1 MQKRR
6 GGTPALSPGPMSRRP
21 CRRHLFAD
29 RASPRPLASI
39 GRIAS
44 FTFVLNVE
52 PVAVEWLTVWV
63 ARALASGS
71 RRAAHQR
78 GVGVW
83 RMSMVVVRATTPPE
97 RLLLRR
103 LGLLGLRVGKRLDRF
118 FRLLLRWLVQQILLE
133 CGLHVARSVTVL
145 ARIGESTTGPRSHT
159 EVKASSSAEVRSP
172 SKSES

>member
-1 MQKRR
+1 MRR
-6 GGTPALSPGPMSRRP
+6 PGGTPALSPGPMSRRP

-29 RASPRPLASI
+29 RASPRPIASI
-39 GRIAS
+39 GRIAIV
-44 FTFVLNVE
+44 TFVLNVE
-52 PVAVEWLTVWV
+52 PVAVEWLTVRV

-71 RRAAHQR
+71 RRAAQQR

-83 RMSMVVVRATTPPE
+83 RMPMVVVRAMPPAPE

-118 FRLLLRWLVQQILLE
+118 FRLLLRWLDQQILLE
-133 CGLHVARSVTVL
+133 CGLHAARSVAVL
-145 ARIGESTTGPRSHT
+145 ARIGASTTGPHT
-159 EVKASSSAEVRSP
+159 ELKTSSSAEVRSP